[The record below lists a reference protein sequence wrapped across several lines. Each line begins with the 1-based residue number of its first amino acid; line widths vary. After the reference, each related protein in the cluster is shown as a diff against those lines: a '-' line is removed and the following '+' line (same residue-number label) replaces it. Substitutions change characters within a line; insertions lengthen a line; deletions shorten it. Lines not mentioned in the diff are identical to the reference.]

1 MSNHKPIV
9 LHIEQTKDYE
19 PAPFN
24 FNPLWLQSEGAWTT
38 IEQAWP
44 TGITVICLGTKTQIS
59 EA

>member
-1 MSNHKPIV
+1 MSNHKPII

-19 PAPFN
+19 LTPFN
-24 FNPLWLQSEGAWTT
+24 FNPLWLQSKGAWTT

-44 TGITVICLGTKTQIS
+44 TGITVIFLGTKTQIS